1 MKETGGII
9 MPTTGGSDFLSP
21 DEAKDIAGIVKNT
34 CQMAMFVTADQARA
48 AVNQIERE
56 GAIMPILDPTRFMAE
71 SSALHTNVRM
81 LKAFRDFRLALEKIR
96 QDLEE

>member
-21 DEAKDIAGIVKNT
+21 DEAQDIAGIVKNT

-56 GAIMPILDPTRFMAE
+56 GAIMPILDPTRYIAE
-71 SSALHTNVRM
+71 SSALNINTRM
-81 LKAFRDFRLALEKIR
+81 IKAFRDFRLALEEIR
-96 QDLEE
+96 EDLGE